1 MVDVT
6 ELVLVRHGETVWHAE
21 NRYAGVSDVGLT
33 ERGAAQAQRLGRW
46 AAAHPVDAVA
56 ASTLSRARLTA
67 QPAAEA
73 LGLPLSTDERLCEV
87 DFGAGEGLTRT
98 EMAERFPEALAAF
111 LAAPARNP
119 LPSGEPGT
127 AAIDRARPALDALVA
142 EHPDGRVL
150 VVMHSTLL
158 RLVLCDLLGIDPD
171 RYRTVMPSVANGA
184 LTTVRTDGTSY
195 ALLGFNVP
203 A

>member
-1 MVDVT
+1 MT
-6 ELVLVRHGETVWHAE
+6 ELVLVRHGETMWHAE

-33 ERGAAQAQRLGRW
+33 ARGSAQADHLGRW
-46 AAAHPVDAVA
+46 AAAHPVDAVVS
-56 ASTLSRARLTA
+56 STLSRARLTA
-67 QPAAEA
+67 QPAADT
-73 LGLPLSTDERLCEV
+73 LGVPLQTDPRLREV

-111 LAAPARNP
+111 LAAPARHP
-119 LPSGEPGT
+119 LPSGEAGT
-127 AAIDRARPALDALVA
+127 AAINRARPALDALVTD
-142 EHPDGRVL
+142 HPDGKVL

-171 RYRTVMPSVANGA
+171 RYRTVMPSVTNGA
-184 LTTVRTDGTSY
+184 LTTLRTDGTSY

-203 A
+203 V